1 MNKEELVEAITKDVG
16 GTKTSNAKV
25 LDATLNAIK
34 GALKKGDKVTLIGFG
49 TFQVK
54 KRKERT
60 GVNPQTKKKITIKA
74 KNVPVFKA
82 GKELRETVA

>member
-1 MNKEELVEAITKDVG
+1 MNKSDLVDAITKAVG
-16 GTKTSNAKV
+16 GSKTSHAKA
-25 LDATLNAIK
+25 LDAALDARK

-74 KNVPVFKA
+74 KKVPVFKA
-82 GKELRETVA
+82 GKELKEAVA